1 MPSHQNWP
9 VNSAVDVPVLT
20 TPPLNETDFNAMNF
34 SQWKQLERQ
43 VLIKSNI
50 NNWLICHPG
59 TGSLIDWQT
68 EDVSCHVAKHV
79 TDTCRDTLGPKH
91 IIATSAHYTYGPM
104 YTDPSRKSGI
114 YYYFDGFT
122 GDNWP
127 AHDPYGTYNEN
138 NLKHV
143 VNPHGNIFVR

>member
-9 VNSAVDVPVLT
+9 VNSAVDVPVST

-34 SQWKQLERQ
+34 SQWKQLGRQ

-68 EDVSCHVAKHV
+68 GDVSCHVAKRV

-91 IIATSAHYTYGPM
+91 IIATSAHCTYM
-104 YTDPSRKSGI
+104 DQCTQIRQESWV
-114 YYYFDGFT
+114 FT
-122 GDNWP
+122 ITSMVSLEITGLLTILVE
-127 AHDPYGTYNEN
+127 HTTR
-138 NLKHV
+138 
-143 VNPHGNIFVR
+143 IT